1 MTTIEIV
8 SFGFGHA
15 VPPEAHVVLDLRQ
28 HFRDPHVNPALR
40 YLTAEDRVVRRTV
53 LRTAGIRP
61 LLRATVRQVRA
72 FEAGPSGGSI
82 VVAVGC
88 VGGRHRSAVVA
99 HCLARRLTRRGLEV
113 VLRHRDIRRPVIQRA
128 T

>member
-1 MTTIEIV
+1 MTTVEIV
-8 SFGFGHA
+8 SFGHGHSPA
-15 VPPEAHVVLDLRQ
+15 PKAHVVLDLSK
-28 HFRDPHVNPALR
+28 HFRDPHVSPGLR

-53 LRTAGIRP
+53 LRTAGVRR

-99 HCLARRLTRRGLEV
+99 HYLARRLTRRGLEV
-113 VLRHRDIRRPVIQRA
+113 VLRHRDIGRPVLERA
-128 T
+128 A